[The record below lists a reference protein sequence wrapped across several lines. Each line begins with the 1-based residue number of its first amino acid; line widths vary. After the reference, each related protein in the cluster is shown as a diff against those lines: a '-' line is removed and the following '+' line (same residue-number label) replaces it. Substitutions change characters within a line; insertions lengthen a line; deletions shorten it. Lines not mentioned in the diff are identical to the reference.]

1 MNTQGPNG
9 VDELPD
15 PPATQLVNSAIELFA
30 AALPLQSPK
39 VQEGVLEQL
48 ATFLSSR
55 SLDRNPGRRAAVTAN
70 IAVALLSVLKVAVR
84 ETLAEAGDLRHPTV
98 EKYLQ
103 EILQVGQSPIS
114 ILPHMVL
121 TLVLGVN
128 HESGPVHQKRGVC
141 STGKAMQ

>member
-1 MNTQGPNG
+1 M
-9 VDELPD
+9 
-15 PPATQLVNSAIELFA
+15 
-30 AALPLQSPK
+30 
-39 VQEGVLEQL
+39 
-48 ATFLSSR
+48 SSK

-70 IAVALLSVLKVAVR
+70 IAVALLGALKVAVR

-103 EILQVGQSPIS
+103 EILQVSQSPIS

>member
-48 ATFLSSR
+48 ATFLSSK

-70 IAVALLSVLKVAVR
+70 IAVALLGALKVAVR

-103 EILQVGQSPIS
+103 EILQVSQSLIS
-114 ILPHMVL
+114 TPYMVL
-121 TLVLGVN
+121 TLVLGAN